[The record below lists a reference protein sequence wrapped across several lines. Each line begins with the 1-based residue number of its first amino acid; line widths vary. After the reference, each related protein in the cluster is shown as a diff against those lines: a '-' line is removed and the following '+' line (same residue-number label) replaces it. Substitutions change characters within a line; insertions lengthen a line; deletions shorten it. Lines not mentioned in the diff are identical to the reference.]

1 MSRGEL
7 RVTRSEEY
15 RDIAAAPEPGV
26 LRDDQILNLI
36 EIDVRN
42 DHFVREEPR
51 RNRAGPIAAVGR
63 RQEQRRAAR
72 GRVETAEVGH
82 GQVGTT
88 VPVQVGDRNRNGMLA
103 GGIADLRLERSVTPS
118 IKDRYVRRARVGC
131 GQIDVAVAVEV
142 GAHESLRA
150 PVSAQGKRFRI
161 RAISAAEADRNASV
175 AAWVPDVS
183 VGKHQVWYAILV
195 HVRDQKRRWLIP
207 A

>member
-1 MSRGEL
+1 MGAAVTVDVGGRDVDRGGDRRHDLSRGEL

-26 LRDDQILNLI
+26 PRDDQILNLI
-36 EIDVRN
+36 EIDVPS
-42 DHFVREEPR
+42 DHFVREAPR
-51 RNRAGPIAAVGR
+51 RNRAGPIAAGGR

-118 IKDRYVRRARVGC
+118 IKDRYVRRARV
-131 GQIDVAVAVEV
+131 
-142 GAHESLRA
+142 
-150 PVSAQGKRFRI
+150 
-161 RAISAAEADRNASV
+161 
-175 AAWVPDVS
+175 
-183 VGKHQVWYAILV
+183 
-195 HVRDQKRRWLIP
+195 
-207 A
+207 